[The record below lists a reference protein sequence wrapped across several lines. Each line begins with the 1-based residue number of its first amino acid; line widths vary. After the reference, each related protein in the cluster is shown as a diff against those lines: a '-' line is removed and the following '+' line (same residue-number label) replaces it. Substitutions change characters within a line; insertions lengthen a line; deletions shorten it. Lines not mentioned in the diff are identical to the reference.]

1 MTIDIRTPYNQRSTW
16 MQEVHRK
23 YGNKNY
29 LQDVDMWIE
38 GKNGLPVALAEFKQ
52 DYEQIELWKSK
63 PLIHLAN
70 KAEIPAY
77 VVVGCQKPY
86 IYYYII
92 PLNDACKA
100 IPTLDKPRYL
110 SEKNYARFL
119 CYLRKDKV
127 VEEEVADLNNQVPAK
142 EDRFVANVKG

>member
-16 MQEVHRK
+16 MQEAHRK

-52 DYEQIELWKSK
+52 DYEQIELWKCK
-63 PLIHLAN
+63 PLIHLAD
-70 KAEIPAY
+70 KAEIPCY

-86 IYYYII
+86 IYYAII
-92 PLNDACKA
+92 PLNDACKK
-100 IPTLDKPRYL
+100 IPSLAQPRYF
-110 SEKNYARFL
+110 SEKNYSRFL
-119 CYLRKDKV
+119 SYLRKEHA
-127 VEEEVADLNNQVPAK
+127 VESEIESLNNDLPPK
-142 EDRFVANVKG
+142 DERFIPNVK